1 MQKEPFAFRAGRFI
15 GSLKPISP
23 GAFAVGG
30 VVGYFA
36 FSMIGMASELFA
48 SIALIVLLVALFLEL
63 ACRMKQPTS
72 V

>member
-30 VVGYFA
+30 IAGYFA
-36 FSMIGMASELFA
+36 FSMLGMASEMFA
-48 SIALIVLLVALFLEL
+48 SIALIVLLGALFVEL
-63 ACRMKQPTS
+63 TCRLKQQPS